1 MTGEGRDRAWI
12 DPAGEKLGCRGCA
25 PDGLNRQ
32 QFLDHAR
39 ALGLLGD
46 GEAGVETRYTCS
58 GPDGERVHVFKRAP
72 GREKDVW
79 WERGGPRPRRLLY
92 VAGEVSPTSSIVVVE
107 GEPAADAAHRKLEL
121 ATVATVT
128 GASGRPDAD
137 TWRWLGVEGREVL
150 LWPDNDPQGARHM
163 NEIGAD
169 LVQLGATVQVVD
181 PQALGLLC
189 SGADAVDWSGNGGV
203 DAVLQ
208 VARILK
214 TQAGTVREPL
224 GNRSGN
230 VPGTVP
236 GRFPDGSRKAPGARI
251 WRSWAEVDSSD
262 LVPPVLL
269 PGLAWKGCL
278 SLLTADSK
286 AGKSTLLSQALA
298 AAVLGREFLGDV
310 PEIGRVGVIEE
321 MGAAWL
327 KAWITEYGVGDADI
341 DFVQPA
347 TYPEL
352 ESYLREREPDLFIVD
367 TLVHLATFNA
377 ADENSATDM
386 RRLANVLRDT
396 GGGALVLHHENRQG
410 AYRGSSDIK
419 AAVDQ
424 SITMKRGDF
433 GRRNLEYSGRW
444 PQEAVTLEFD
454 RAGKCYSIAGEV
466 GSVETRVLA
475 FIREHP
481 GVSRH
486 ACVTGTH
493 LRKKSVYDTV
503 NELVASGRLTDDG
516 GQLREAVQ

>member
-1 MTGEGRDRAWI
+1 M
-12 DPAGEKLGCRGCA
+12 
-25 PDGLNRQ
+25 
-32 QFLDHAR
+32 
-39 ALGLLGD
+39 
-46 GEAGVETRYTCS
+46 
-58 GPDGERVHVFKRAP
+58 
-72 GREKDVW
+72 
-79 WERGGPRPRRLLY
+79 
-92 VAGEVSPTSSIVVVE
+92 
-107 GEPAADAAHRKLEL
+107 
-121 ATVATVT
+121 
-128 GASGRPDAD
+128 
-137 TWRWLGVEGREVL
+137 
-150 LWPDNDPQGARHM
+150 
-163 NEIGAD
+163 
-169 LVQLGATVQVVD
+169 
-181 PQALGLLC
+181 
-189 SGADAVDWSGNGGV
+189 
-203 DAVLQ
+203 
-208 VARILK
+208 
-214 TQAGTVREPL
+214 
-224 GNRSGN
+224 
-230 VPGTVP
+230 
-236 GRFPDGSRKAPGARI
+236 
-251 WRSWAEVDSSD
+251 
-262 LVPPVLL
+262 PPVLL

-298 AAVLGREFLGDV
+298 AAVLGREFLGYV

-327 KAWITEYGVGDADI
+327 KAWISEYGVGDADI

-454 RAGKCYSIAGEV
+454 RTAKCYSIADEV
-466 GSVETRVLA
+466 GSVEARVLA
-475 FIREHP
+475 FIRENP
-481 GVSRH
+481 SVSRH
-486 ACVTGTH
+486 VCVTGTH
-493 LRKKSVYDTV
+493 LRKKSVYDTI
-503 NELVASGRLTDDG
+503 NELVAAGRLADDD
-516 GQLREAVQ
+516 GQLREVV